1 MMAIVIERAAKTV
14 SEAAIS
20 ACEELGIPRSEV
32 DIEVLEEGSK
42 GVLGIGSRNARIRV
56 TVKNENLSEKGL
68 RSKKALESILN
79 YLIPT
84 FSVVLKEGP
93 EKIRLDIKDT
103 NDKGLL
109 IGKRG
114 EMIKS
119 LEYVVGKIAAR
130 DCEDGRDKRVA
141 IDVDGYKRRRE
152 DDISKLVKETAKRV
166 RKMKKPVSLEPMS
179 ASERRIAYLTL
190 KREGGVSY
198 ETKID
203 QEEKRIIITP
213 LTKGQTERS
222 ST

>member
-1 MMAIVIERAAKTV
+1 MIMGIVIEREGKTV
-14 SEAAIS
+14 TDAAIS
-20 ACEELGIPRSEV
+20 ACEELGVPRSEV

-42 GVLGIGSRNARIRV
+42 GVFGIGSRNAKIRV
-56 TVKNENLSEKGL
+56 KVKNENLSEKGL
-68 RSKKALESILN
+68 RSKKALEEILN
-79 YLIPT
+79 YLVPT
-84 FSVVLKEGP
+84 FSVALKESS

-119 LEYVVGKIAAR
+119 LEYVVGKIAGR
-130 DCEDGRDKRVA
+130 NCDDGRDKRVA

-166 RKMKKPVSLEPMS
+166 RKMKKPVSLDPMS

-198 ETKID
+198 ETKIEQD
-203 QEEKRIIITP
+203 EKRIIITP
-213 LTKGQTERS
+213 LTKE
-222 ST
+222 